1 MLSAG
6 FAALVA
12 VVVTWTVADTARHD
26 WIASLLAFSLVFAFT
41 LLASAIGAI
50 LLMPTPELSRPIR
63 RGGEAPLP
71 ALLALMLV
79 GLAAAAVLQLLLMG
93 SSWTEDHRLLVE
105 ALGTGPDLLGLRM
118 IPSAL
123 LYSMPS
129 LATAALVTCTLAS
142 LLGTMGRAELVVQVL
157 MSCLAMQAGLA
168 AGVHLLLWEFR
179 QAGTQLLML
188 FADARDPAMSARA
201 TEWFAAH
208 EAVAGP
214 ASWRLVWILGGSLAA
229 VAISEVLAP
238 RRSET
243 QAGAA
248 AEPDASASTFTVAP
262 AVPLPQPVPVS
273 SASSAFDYS
282 NYCVK
287 PRRTFLQSMFL
298 RWYPEYDIQTIP
310 PMSRARFSFSWKTGI
325 IRREPNGPDLL
336 TLEAER
342 QSLLN
347 ARSYLVSD
355 AASGASLG
363 TLVSNWPDWEII
375 GPLGNAIGRLEK
387 VTGDVGLI
395 SYAAIVNEEIVC
407 RFTWGMPGYL
417 SHSSELEV
425 EFLRGTHARFERAI
439 MIALAPILEHKARM
453 ASERA
458 TAR

>member
-12 VVVTWTVADTARHD
+12 AVVTWTVADTARHD
-26 WIASLLAFSLVFAFT
+26 WVASLLAFSLVFAFT

-63 RGGEAPLP
+63 RGEDATLP

-93 SSWTEDHRLLVE
+93 SWWAEDHRLLVE
-105 ALGTGPDLLGLRM
+105 ALGTGPDALGLSM

-129 LATAALVTCTLAS
+129 FATAALVTCILAS

-188 FADARDPAMSARA
+188 FADARDAAMSARA

-208 EAVAGP
+208 EAVAGQ
-214 ASWRLVWILGGSLAA
+214 ASWRLVWILGGSMAA

-238 RRSET
+238 RRPDT

-248 AEPDASASTFTVAP
+248 ADPDPASPSSLAP
-262 AVPLPQPVPVS
+262 AGPLPQPVPVS

-287 PRRTFLQSMFL
+287 PRRTLLQSMFL
-298 RWYPEYDIQTIP
+298 RRYPEYDIQTIP

-342 QSLLN
+342 QSLLS
-347 ARSYLVSD
+347 ARAYLVSD

-363 TLVSNWPDWEII
+363 TLVSTWPEWEII
-375 GPLGNAIGRLEK
+375 GPLGNAIGRIEK

-458 TAR
+458 TAT